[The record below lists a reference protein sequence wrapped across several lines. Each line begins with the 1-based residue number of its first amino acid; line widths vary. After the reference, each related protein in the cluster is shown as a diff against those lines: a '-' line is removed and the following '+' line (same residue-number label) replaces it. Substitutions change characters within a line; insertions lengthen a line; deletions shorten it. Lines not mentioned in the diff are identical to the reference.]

1 MKPVRLAR
9 ALVALSAAVT
19 AAGAQAPRAPTAPAD
34 PVPADPVVKRGVDL
48 WQDGNYPGAVAAWR
62 GPADRG
68 DADAQFNLAQAYKLG
83 RGVPTDQ
90 RIAEGWYRKAA
101 EQGHQQAGGYLGLIM
116 FQNGDRVGAL
126 PWLAKASDRGD
137 PRAQYLYG
145 TALFNGENVTRDWP
159 RAYAMM
165 TASAAAGLPQAT
177 ATLQQMDQFIPLD
190 DRKRGLKLAADMR
203 RAAPAGPVTTPSRV
217 TTAALPVSAPPRTA
231 APRPA
236 PPPAVRT
243 AERAPM
249 AAKPTAKPA
258 VKPPVAA
265 APAGRWRI
273 QVGAYGN
280 EAAARTAWATLRGK
294 TPALAGLSPTYQ
306 KAGAVVRLQLGPI
319 ADRAAA
325 TRLCAASRAPACF
338 PVSA

>member
-19 AAGAQAPRAPTAPAD
+19 AAGAQAPRAPTAAAD

-48 WQDGNYPGAVAAWR
+48 WQDGDYPGAVAAWR

-126 PWLAKASDRGD
+126 PWLARASDRGD

-190 DRKRGLKLAADMR
+190 DRKRGLKMAADMR
-203 RAAPAGPVTTPSRV
+203 RAAPRPAAAATRV
-217 TTAALPVSAPPRTA
+217 TTAASPAAASPRALP
-231 APRPA
+231 PRPA
-236 PPPAVRT
+236 PAPAVRT
-243 AERAPM
+243 AERAPAPARAVVRP
-249 AAKPTAKPA
+249 AAKPP
-258 VKPPVAA
+258 VVAA

-280 EAAARTAWATLRGK
+280 DAAARTAWATLRGK
-294 TPALAGLSPTYQ
+294 APALSGLSPTYQ

-338 PVSA
+338 PVAG